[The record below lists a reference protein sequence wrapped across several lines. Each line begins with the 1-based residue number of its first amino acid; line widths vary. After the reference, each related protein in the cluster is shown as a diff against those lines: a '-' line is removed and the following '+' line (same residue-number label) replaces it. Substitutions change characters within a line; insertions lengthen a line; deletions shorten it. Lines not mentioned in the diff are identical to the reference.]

1 MRIEDL
7 ERGDYISYYRNK
19 NCIGKVIGFNPM
31 GHVVVRPDSED
42 GWVADAEQ
50 QTFYGISDEDRGKC
64 WALHIDEVNEIISS
78 ASKYPRIKTQFLGGL
93 NEFL

>member
-7 ERGDYISYYRNK
+7 ERGDYIAYYGSE
-19 NCIGKVIGFNPM
+19 NCTGRVIGLSL
-31 GHVVVRPDSED
+31 GGIVIICPDSEN

-50 QTFYGISDEDRGKC
+50 QAYFGITNKDIEKC
-64 WALHIDEVNEIISS
+64 WSLHIFEVDKIISS

-93 NEFL
+93 CFK